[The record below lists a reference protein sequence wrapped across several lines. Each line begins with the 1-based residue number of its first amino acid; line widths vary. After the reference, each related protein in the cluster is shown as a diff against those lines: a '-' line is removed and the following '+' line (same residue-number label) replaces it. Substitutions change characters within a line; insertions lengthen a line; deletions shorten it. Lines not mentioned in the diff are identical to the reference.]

1 MAYSQKNSPF
11 KQTKSPSTNAL
22 KEYQNKKFGKQKEYT
37 ETPTLNPSGKT
48 EYKLTK
54 DGKDVTG
61 TKEFQKY
68 EANQKM
74 SNLEK
79 RQDYETKNKPDV
91 LMADPTGISSWG
103 DAKRGVQHIGMM
115 AETGNWKKDRLLKD
129 VLDIISAVPLGSKVK
144 AAKTG
149 FETLKK
155 ATGRTPKLFQA
166 AKSAKNSKVAAGVAA
181 VSGDKM
187 SEAISNKN
195 KTNKNK
201 TSLTK

>member
-1 MAYSQKNSPF
+1 MAYTQKSSPF

-22 KEYQNKKFGKQKEYT
+22 KEYQDKKFGKKKGYT
-37 ETPTLNPSGKT
+37 ETPTLNQSGKT
-48 EYKLTK
+48 EYKLAK
-54 DGKDVTG
+54 DGKDVTES
-61 TKEFQKY
+61 KEFQKY

-79 RQDYETKNKPDV
+79 RQDYETKNKPDA
-91 LMADPTGISSWG
+91 LIADPTGISSWG

-129 VLDIISAVPLGSKVK
+129 VLDVISAVPLGSKVK

-149 FETLKK
+149 FEVLKK
-155 ATGRTPKLFQA
+155 TATRTPKLFQA
-166 AKSAKNSKVAAGVAA
+166 AKAAKNSKLAAGIAT

-201 TSLTK
+201 NSLTK